1 MTGSRSST
9 QPGGEQTAGV
19 AFEDQQ
25 RVIQVLAVAT
35 VEEAQLLLPMS
46 RVVGGVDIEEDL
58 AAFSHLFTTD
68 ADEPI
73 QQNILQTDD
82 LASRRRVLPT
92 AERRLRAQ
100 SLAQRLISQ
109 NLESGIM
116 AQAIGVVR
124 VFIARDDLIDALA
137 EERQYRMMDPFIF
150 TKVTHAL
157 RQNDSESMTLVESA
171 KGQKAGVT
179 ADLPA
184 AKIHMDGLGTVER
197 EIKLCYTSCQFAD
210 APKGNA
216 GFVKTKCSS
225 TF

>member
-25 RVIQVLAVAT
+25 RVIHVLAVAT
-35 VEEAQLLLPMS
+35 IEEAQLLLPMS
-46 RVVGGVDIEEDL
+46 RVVGGVDIEQDL

-73 QQNILQTDD
+73 QQGILQTDD

-150 TKVTHAL
+150 TRVTHAL

-184 AKIHMDGLGTVER
+184 ANIHMDGLGTVER
-197 EIKLCYTSCQFAD
+197 EIKLCYTSCHFAA

-216 GFVKTKCSS
+216 GFVKTQCSS